1 MRSFFILFGLG
12 TILLTI
18 AIVVRSGKLMR
29 DNPGEPI
36 NSAMRRALADR
47 AYQWPEAD
55 AAKLAR
61 DFPGGRETVNGARYR
76 TLTPG
81 TGDLSPV
88 KGQLVSV
95 DYTARLFASG
105 EKLDA
110 SADHQGYYNFVLGQ
124 PNVLPGWGD
133 ALENMR
139 KGERRHIVLPY
150 WLAYGEKGQRGRIPA
165 KAAILLELELIDFK

>member
-1 MRSFFILFGLG
+1 MRSLFVLLGLG

-18 AIVVRSGKLMR
+18 AVVVRSGKLMR

-36 NSAMRRALADR
+36 NAAMRRALADK
-47 AYQWPEAD
+47 AYQWPEPD

-61 DFPGGRETVNGARYR
+61 DFPGARETMNGARYR
-76 TLTPG
+76 TVTPG
-81 TGDLSPV
+81 AGTTSPSS
-88 KGQLVSV
+88 GQLVSV
-95 DYTARLFASG
+95 NYTARLFANG

-110 SADHQGYYNFVLGQ
+110 SADHGGHYNFVLGQ

-133 ALENMR
+133 ALENMH
-139 KGERRHIVLPY
+139 KGERREIVLPY

-165 KAAILLELELIDFK
+165 KAAILLELELVDFK